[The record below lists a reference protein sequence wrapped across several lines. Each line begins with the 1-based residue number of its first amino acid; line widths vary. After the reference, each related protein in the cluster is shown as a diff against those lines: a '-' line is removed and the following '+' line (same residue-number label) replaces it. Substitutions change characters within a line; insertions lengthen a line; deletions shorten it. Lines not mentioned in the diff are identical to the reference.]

1 MSDMKIKSG
10 RTGRSRH
17 RWVRNRRVQ
26 AARATMYLNR
36 AERRLERCDTCHKPT
51 QGACVQHFRYSG
63 KANDADLVKVE
74 CKSCD
79 LRARVAEYRKSKQ
92 LDNTL
97 MAASAFFVSDEKILK
112 EPWMQGDDRREQRVS
127 IRDRLAAQIE
137 YASDFWEI
145 SAADEEIYGAIAKM
159 AAVVWSGW
167 LQRYYRDSPERG
179 HSAVVGGI
187 EILVWGCAGRVVMTI
202 NGKDAEDLSV
212 IFDETSEEPR
222 AGRQGIHATKEQ
234 AVGLLEFLTTRSAEF
249 KAAIQP
255 KSSVGLL

>member
-1 MSDMKIKSG
+1 MNDMKIKSG
-10 RTGRSRH
+10 RTGRARH
-17 RWVRNRRVQ
+17 RWVRNQRIQ
-26 AARATMYLNR
+26 AARVVMRLNQ

-51 QGACVQHFRYSG
+51 RGACVQHFRYLG
-63 KANDADLVKVE
+63 KAKDADLVKVE

-97 MAASAFFVSDEKILK
+97 MTASAFFVSDEKILK

-145 SAADEEIYGAIAKM
+145 SAADEEIYGAIAN
-159 AAVVWSGW
+159 
-167 LQRYYRDSPERG
+167 
-179 HSAVVGGI
+179 I

-234 AVGLLEFLTTRSAEF
+234 ALELLEFLTARSAEF